1 MMNYFD
7 DNSVGF
13 VEVYTKDF
21 DGAERLINQ
30 VRYGKGGKKQK

>member
-1 MMNYFD
+1 MKIQCQVMMNYFD

-21 DGAERLINQ
+21 DGAERLIN
-30 VRYGKGGKKQK
+30 